1 MATTTYLTLAQ
12 LEAIMAAP
20 RLVDCLDD
28 DGDGSLDAGEEA
40 LATDTDTGVI
50 YRAGAVADGYLAAG
64 GYSIPLGASQITP
77 ALRHHVGMVAA
88 HLAAQRRPQFR
99 DQQGRAPYWQEQT
112 EARAFF
118 EAVRDG
124 KVSLDGSPASQL
136 GSGVTGAFVT
146 HGNRGGQAV
155 TSTANPYRQRRW

>member
-1 MATTTYLTLAQ
+1 MATTTYLSLAQ
-12 LEAIMAAP
+12 LGAVMASP

-28 DGDGSLDAGEEA
+28 DEDGSLSVGEEA

-50 YRAGAVADGYLAAG
+50 YRAGAVCDGYLAAG
-64 GYSIPLGASQITP
+64 GYSIPLSGTAITP

-88 HLAAQRRPQFR
+88 HFAAARRPAYR
-99 DQQGRAPYWQEQT
+99 DQLGRAPYWQEYAQ
-112 EARAFF
+112 ALKFF
-118 EAVRDG
+118 ETVRDG
-124 KVSLDGSPASQL
+124 TISLEGAPTATL
-136 GSGVTGAFVT
+136 GSGSAGAFVT